1 MNSAFFQELR
11 FLISVN
17 LSKKSWAIQVAF
29 FFLREFYVFQ
39 QVSQMKSLE
48 RELETIHLEN
58 EGLKKK
64 QVKLDEQLMEVS
76 F

>member
-1 MNSAFFQELR
+1 M
-11 FLISVN
+11 
-17 LSKKSWAIQVAF
+17 LS

>member
-1 MNSAFFQELR
+1 MN
-11 FLISVN
+11 
-17 LSKKSWAIQVAF
+17 
-29 FFLREFYVFQ
+29 
-39 QVSQMKSLE
+39 SLE
-48 RELETIHLEN
+48 RELETINLET

>member
-1 MNSAFFQELR
+1 MSLF
-11 FLISVN
+11 
-17 LSKKSWAIQVAF
+17 KSSLERLMCIPGMQGMGQVVF